1 MAVVVDSA
9 GARATVLL
17 QYFSVETKMLNSN
30 GRANGRPDLALE
42 PAPKMLHELVC
53 VCWSSSAWDF

>member
-1 MAVVVDSA
+1 MTVVVDSA

-53 VCWSSSAWDF
+53 VC